1 MESAGVLSLC
11 NNYGENSIGFYKLY
25 IKVQRFCKSA
35 EVLHFTLINI
45 LNKLALVDFAT
56 RIWIPKKAFTGFLKN
71 HGIYFFG

>member
-35 EVLHFTLINI
+35 EVLHFTLHKYDFKHILSQYLLFIN
-45 LNKLALVDFAT
+45 LHCCDGRNVFVA
-56 RIWIPKKAFTGFLKN
+56 
-71 HGIYFFG
+71 